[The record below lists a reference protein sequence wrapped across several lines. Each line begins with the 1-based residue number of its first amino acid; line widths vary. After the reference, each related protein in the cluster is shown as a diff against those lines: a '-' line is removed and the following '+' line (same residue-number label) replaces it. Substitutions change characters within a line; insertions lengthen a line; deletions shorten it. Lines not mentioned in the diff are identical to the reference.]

1 MHILYFAPIAFG
13 YLKQR
18 PQYLAEQL
26 ARVHT
31 VYYIE
36 PTVSF
41 AASVHKNELHYRK
54 KIQKRSKTLY
64 VIRLDGKFSLPYR
77 WKYADKYALTALYE
91 YLQAIRIIKKIDLI
105 WIGYPGWY
113 GVAHYFR
120 GVRVVYDVMDDYV
133 RLTRDK
139 KTRAYIQRSCRKLE
153 TTADIILTSSAAFY
167 ERLQREHKHVF
178 LVPNAMPDSYRKAGW
193 QEALKKKADSGL
205 CKNNTAHAVYG
216 YIGVIAEWFDN
227 TVIEYLAGCKGSRVV
242 LAGPVLVPRVQKENV
257 EYIGEIPKAD
267 VPQFIQNCDVCLYPF
282 LPGPLLETINP
293 VKIYEY
299 LAFQKPVIAR
309 RSRETEQFAGM
320 VSLYSDKKELCQ
332 ILEAGIRQP
341 FPDAQAYH
349 RFAAKNCWS
358 YRGRQILEI
367 LETGT
372 KQAGKENIWRQQMKN
387 RTVWE
392 ESR

>member
-1 MHILYFAPIAFG
+1 MHILYFAPVAFG

-31 VYYIE
+31 VFYIE

-41 AASVHKNELHYRK
+41 AASVHKHGLDCRK
-54 KIQKRSKTLY
+54 KIQKRSKNLY
-64 VIRLDGKFSLPYR
+64 VIKLDGKFSLPYR
-77 WKYADKYALTALYE
+77 WKYADQYALTAIYE
-91 YLQAIRIIKKIDLI
+91 YLQVIRMIKKIDLV

-113 GVAHYFR
+113 GVAQYFQ

-133 RLTRDK
+133 RLTRNK
-139 KTRAYIQRSCRKLE
+139 KTRVYIQKSCRKLE
-153 TTADIILTSSAAFY
+153 KTADIIVTSATVFY
-167 ERLQREHKHVF
+167 ERLQKEHKHVF
-178 LVPNAMPDSYRKAGW
+178 LVPNAMPDCYRKAGW
-193 QEALKKKADSGL
+193 QEAPEKKA
-205 CKNNTAHAVYG
+205 NIIYG

-227 TVIEYLAGCKGSRVV
+227 AVIEYLAGRKGSRVV
-242 LAGPVLVPRVQKENV
+242 LAGPVCIPKIQKENV

-267 VPQFIQNCDVCLYPF
+267 IPKFIKSCDVCLYPF

-320 VSLYSDKKELCQ
+320 INLYTDQKELCQ
-332 ILEAGIRQP
+332 ILSSGIRQP
-341 FPDAQAYH
+341 FSDAQAYDS
-349 RFAAKNCWS
+349 FVAKNCWG
-358 YRGRQILEI
+358 YRGKQILEI
-367 LETGT
+367 LETGA
-372 KQAGKENIWRQQMKN
+372 KQAKRRFGDDR
-387 RTVWE
+387 
-392 ESR
+392 